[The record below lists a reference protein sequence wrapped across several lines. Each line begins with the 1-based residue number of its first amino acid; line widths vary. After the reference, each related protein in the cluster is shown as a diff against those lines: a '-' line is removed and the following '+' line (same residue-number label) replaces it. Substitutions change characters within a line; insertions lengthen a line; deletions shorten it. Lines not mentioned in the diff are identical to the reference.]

1 MRIAYYEN
9 EYLEECAALLQN
21 VYNNEQWGCNWSD
34 IKAKKYIEYTW
45 KPKWIVGFLLL
56 TDEEE
61 LIGAALC
68 HERTWWY
75 KDELFIDEFFIA
87 PSSRQRGY
95 GSKLLN
101 YMTKYTKE
109 QKLAGLTL
117 TTNNLI
123 VADFYHK
130 NKSLNNKLRLLFQ
143 IVILSTTHQKL
154 VNTISVIE
162 WSDYS
167 TFLTNLLM
175 AIPILILVARFSFLT
190 S

>member
-34 IKAKKYIEYTW
+34 IKAQKYIEELSQN
-45 KPKWIVGFLLL
+45 PRFVGFLLL

-87 PSSRQRGY
+87 PSSRKRGY

-130 NKSLNNKLRLLFQ
+130 NKFHDHEIYFMYKGVES
-143 IVILSTTHQKL
+143 IA
-154 VNTISVIE
+154 E
-162 WSDYS
+162 
-167 TFLTNLLM
+167 
-175 AIPILILVARFSFLT
+175 
-190 S
+190 